1 MGVGVT
7 KMDEEGIKYFK
18 KERNRKENT
27 MSILVFQKSSVVIND
42 HIRLFFLFILPAVRK
57 WHLETKDKQRHYLSY
72 NIKCGDCPHM
82 GWYLRQSQYKWALK
96 S

>member
-18 KERNRKENT
+18 KEKNRKENT

-42 HIRLFFLFILPAVRK
+42 HICLFFLCILPAVRK
-57 WHLETKDKQRHYLSY
+57 WHLETNDKD
-72 NIKCGDCPHM
+72 ITCPIISSVEPVLT
-82 GWYLRQSQYKWALK
+82 WVDIYLRQSQYK
-96 S
+96 